1 MGWVSILSMRVL
13 INGKP
18 RDLARPFKLSEL
30 ITELGLANKR
40 LAVEINGEILP
51 RSRHAQTSLHEG
63 DRLEIVQ
70 AIGGG

>member
-1 MGWVSILSMRVL
+1 MRVL

-18 RDLARPFKLSEL
+18 RDLAHPLRISDL
-30 ITELGLANKR
+30 IAELGLGEKR
-40 LAVEINGEILP
+40 LAVEVNGEILP
-51 RSRHAQTSLHEG
+51 RSRHAQTSLREG

>member
-1 MGWVSILSMRVL
+1 MRVL

-18 RDLARPFKLSEL
+18 RELPRPLPMADLIA
-30 ITELGLANKR
+30 ELGLGGKR
-40 LAVEINGEILP
+40 LAVEINGEIVP
-51 RSRHAQTSLHEG
+51 RSRHADTQLRDG